1 MTSKGIAKLGRMKVN
16 QLQAMFAE
24 VVGETTRS
32 PNRVYLIKRIK
43 EAMAIN
49 DARSTRA
56 NAGKKIGTESAP
68 KPNDAGNMATT
79 AAAQLSKLDVP
90 TLQSRYL
97 EIVGRPT
104 GSTNRAYL
112 VWKIREAQKGRI
124 PVGPRQS
131 RRQKG
136 GTIQVLPLRMETELV
151 ERLDDAWRRLGLR
164 SRMDLI
170 RRSLRS
176 YLVQEGET
184 EMAALLVPE
193 P

>member
-1 MTSKGIAKLGRMKVN
+1 MTSKGIAKLGKMKVN

-43 EAMAIN
+43 EALAAN
-49 DARSTRA
+49 DAPSTRA
-56 NAGKKIGTESAP
+56 HAGKKIGAESAQKP
-68 KPNDAGNMATT
+68 KDTSNMATT

-124 PVGPRQS
+124 PLGPRQS
-131 RRQKG
+131 RRRKEE
-136 GTIQVLPLRMETELV
+136 TIQVLPLRMETELV

-170 RRSLRS
+170 RRSLQT
-176 YLVQEGET
+176 YLVQEGES
-184 EMAALLVPE
+184 ELAALLAPVP
-193 P
+193 